1 MLNLLFCFK
10 ISEKDVMVNLHW
22 GPAQE
27 RLALHVLRLLDLA
40 PEHVETR
47 PLFNDIQPGIEQVG
61 LILNIIMLK
70 KKLPCLFSY
79 LDSDW
84 LTTCLLLTYL
94 FFYRSP

>member
-1 MLNLLFCFK
+1 
-10 ISEKDVMVNLHW
+10 MVNLHW

-61 LILNIIMLK
+61 LTLNIIIIRENISYVCFLTSILIGLRRVYFFTYFF
-70 KKLPCLFSY
+70 LPHSIILFS
-79 LDSDW
+79 
-84 LTTCLLLTYL
+84 
-94 FFYRSP
+94 SPDY